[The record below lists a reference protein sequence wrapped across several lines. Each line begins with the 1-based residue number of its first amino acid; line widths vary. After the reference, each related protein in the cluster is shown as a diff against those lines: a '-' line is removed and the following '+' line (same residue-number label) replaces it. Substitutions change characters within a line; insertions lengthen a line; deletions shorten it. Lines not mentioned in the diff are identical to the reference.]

1 MAGYIKSHLRVRT
14 LVYIL
19 IVGSIFTAF
28 FMFYRGY
35 KSYNVNWS
43 TIEWTNTKSLP
54 DDIVDIKDIE
64 ESRALFI
71 RVMLP
76 LILKANKDIEEDRDR
91 IERMMKKKSRLSRKD
106 RMALEGLAA
115 QYLIDN
121 ITAKD
126 DIELIHELLLRV
138 DILPASL
145 VLAQAAKESG
155 WGSSRFARQANNVFG
170 LRTLSGDGIIPFYRD
185 GDDVFKVSVFRDL
198 QSCVRFYMRTINTHL
213 AYEELRYI
221 RDAMAMPYDSI
232 VLAKGL
238 SKYSERGE
246 VYVKEIQDLITHNKL
261 KRYDRYRLADS
272 MGAWMFKYMP
282 KRLKKCVEG
291 MG

>member
-1 MAGYIKSHLRVRT
+1 RT
-14 LVYIL
+14 LFYIL
-19 IVGSIFTAF
+19 IVGSIFAAF

-35 KSYNVNWS
+35 ESYNVKWS

-64 ESRALFI
+64 ERKALFI

-76 LILKANKDIEEDRDR
+76 LILKANKDIEKDRDR
-91 IERMMKKKSRLSRKD
+91 IERMMRKKSRLSRRD

-155 WGSSRFARQANNVFG
+155 WGTSRFARQANNVFG
-170 LRTLSGDGIIPFYRD
+170 LRTLSGDGIVPFYRD
-185 GDDVFKVSVFRDL
+185 GDDVFRVSVFRDL

-221 RDAMAMPYDSI
+221 RDVMATPYDSI

-261 KRYDRYRLADS
+261 ERYDRYRLEDS
-272 MGAWMFKYMP
+272 MGTWMFKYVP

>member
-1 MAGYIKSHLRVRT
+1 MSGDIKSHLRARV
-14 LVYIL
+14 LFYIL
-19 IVGSIFTAF
+19 IVVTVSTAF
-28 FMFYRGY
+28 FIFYREY
-35 KSYNVNWS
+35 ESYNVRWV
-43 TIEWTNTKSLP
+43 TIEYTSTKSLP
-54 DDIVDIKDIE
+54 GNIVNIKDMRE
-64 ESRALFI
+64 RRYLFI

-91 IERMMKKKSRLSRKD
+91 IERMMKKKSRLAKKD
-106 RMALEGLAA
+106 KVALKDLAA
-115 QYLIDN
+115 QYFIDN

-145 VLAQAAKESG
+145 ALAQAAKESG

-170 LRTLSGDGIIPFYRD
+170 LRTLSGDGMIPFYRD
-185 GDDVFKVSVFRDL
+185 GDDVFKMSIFRDL
-198 QSCVRFYMRTINTHL
+198 QSCVRFYMRTINTHP

-246 VYVKEIQDLITHNKL
+246 VYVKEIQDLITHNRL

-272 MGAWMFKYMP
+272 MGAWMFKHVP
-282 KRLKKCVEG
+282 KRLKKCVRG
-291 MG
+291 WG

>member
-1 MAGYIKSHLRVRT
+1 MSEDIKPHLKIRIVFY
-14 LVYIL
+14 VL
-19 IVGSIFTAF
+19 IVVAVLTAF
-28 FMFYRGY
+28 FIFYRGY
-35 KSYNVNWS
+35 ESYSVKWS
-43 TIEWTNTKSLP
+43 TIEYTNTKSLP
-54 DDIVDIKDIE
+54 DDIVNIKDIE
-64 ESRALFI
+64 ERRGLFI

-126 DIELIHELLLRV
+126 DIELIQELLLRV
-138 DILPASL
+138 DVLPASL

-155 WGSSRFARQANNVFG
+155 WGSSRFVRQANNVFG

-185 GDDVFKVSVFRDL
+185 GDDVFKVSIFRDL
-198 QSCVRFYMRTINTHL
+198 QSCVRFYMWTINTHP

-261 KRYDRYRLADS
+261 KRYDRYRIADS
-272 MGAWMFKYMP
+272 MGAWMFKYVP

-291 MG
+291 RG